1 MANIQYGNLQHLQ
14 NPTMFNDTK
23 FNVHDTR
30 FHNTMF
36 DGALIIIQSNWVAYF
51 ELVLHSSNEKLRLRI
66 VIQWDCERP
75 KEDFETG
82 DDKIQKDGSTVRELL
97 AMHSQRA
104 RRPFGNAPKNTFFF
118 ITMNCNCTKINEVVK
133 YSKPLSS
140 FGKGFQLNGNFVSNM
155 KSCWR

>member
-1 MANIQYGNLQHLQ
+1 MEWPIFNTGNLQHLQ

-51 ELVLHSSNEKLRLRI
+51 ELVLYSSNEKLRLRI

-82 DDKIQKDGSTVRELL
+82 DDKLQKDGSTVRELL

-104 RRPFGNAPKNTFFF
+104 GPGGLFFF

-133 YSKPLSS
+133 DS
-140 FGKGFQLNGNFVSNM
+140 
-155 KSCWR
+155 